1 MTTKIFERA
10 KVDETGH
17 IRGLEAH
24 KGEEFIL
31 VKAPKFENMN
41 IDLEK
46 PREVVD
52 EVLTYVREHRA
63 LAGRQY
69 EQFTTRYGKPSE
81 KFREFAAHLTPEEF
95 ARRTKEV
102 ADYAEK
108 RVNEVRREVE
118 ATYAKLEKDIE
129 TRAEAVMKGKKTNGA
144 AVVTLDEQTAAG
156 SVENRK
162 DRAEREF

>member
-31 VKAPKFENMN
+31 VKAPKFDNMN
-41 IDLEK
+41 IDLDK

-52 EVLTYVREHRA
+52 EVLKYVREHRT
-63 LAGRQY
+63 LAQRQY
-69 EQFTTRYGKPSE
+69 DEFTTRYGTPQE

-102 ADYAEK
+102 ADYAEA

-118 ATYAKLEKDIE
+118 ATYAKLEKEIE
-129 TRAEAVMKGKKTNGA
+129 TRADAVMKRKTTVNGP
-144 AVVTLDEQTAAG
+144 VVTLDEQTAAG

-162 DRAEREF
+162 DRPEREF

>member
-31 VKAPKFENMN
+31 VKAPKLDNMN
-41 IDLEK
+41 FDLDK

-52 EVLTYVREHRA
+52 EVMKYVREHRS
-63 LAGRQY
+63 LAQRQY
-69 EQFTTRYGKPSE
+69 EEFTARYGTPQE
-81 KFREFAAHLTPEEF
+81 KFRELAAHLSPEEF
-95 ARRTKEV
+95 ARRTKEI
-102 ADYAEK
+102 ADFAEK
-108 RVNEVRREVE
+108 RLNDARRDVE
-118 ATYAKLEKDIE
+118 ATYAKVEKEIE
-129 TRAEAVMKGKKTNGA
+129 TRADAIMKGKKNG

-162 DRAEREF
+162 DRTEREF